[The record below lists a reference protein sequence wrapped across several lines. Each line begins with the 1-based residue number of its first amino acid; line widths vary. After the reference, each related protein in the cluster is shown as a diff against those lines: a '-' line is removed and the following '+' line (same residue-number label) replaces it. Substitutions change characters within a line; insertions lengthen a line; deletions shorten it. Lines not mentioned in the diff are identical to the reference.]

1 LIPSVIVLLKRK
13 LKLLRLVRR
22 SRLTYVAAAFITSV
36 LVNGTLFYLTEGVL
50 GGRHDITFWRSLYW
64 AVVTMATVGYGD
76 IVPKTFW
83 GTVVTVET
91 IVVGIAVFTMMVSLL
106 AEEFMNASI
115 RKSMGLGRLRKVDM
129 LVIGE
134 LESCREAVEELK
146 LNLPNARI
154 GWLMPEAPKQPPR
167 DIDFVAGDPA
177 DEEVLKR
184 AAADR
189 VKDVVICLSDD
200 SKAVHTVLMLRRL
213 NKAAR
218 VVCLANN
225 ERSRELLEEAGADQ
239 VIPARILGRLLASAA
254 FEPGVAEFLR
264 EVTTARGFGDLT
276 EVRVGKDLAG
286 LTVGEAE
293 EVLGRRDG
301 RYSYKA
307 LALVRGGKLRL
318 APPPSERLEEG
329 DSLVMLKALRT
340 RT

>member
-1 LIPSVIVLLKRK
+1 MIPSVIVLLRRK
-13 LKLLRLVRR
+13 LKLLKLVRR
-22 SRLTYVAAAFITSV
+22 SRFTYVAIAFTASV
-36 LVNGTLFYLTEGVL
+36 LVNGTLFYVTEGVL
-50 GGRHDITFWRSLYW
+50 GGRHGITFWRSLYW

-115 RKSMGLGRLRKVDM
+115 RKNMGLGRLRRVDI

-134 LESCREAVEELK
+134 LGSCREAVEELK

-154 GWLMPEAPKQPPR
+154 GWLMPETPKQPPK
-167 DIDFVAGDPA
+167 DVDFVAGDPA
-177 DEEVLKR
+177 DEDVLKR

-189 VKDVVICLSDD
+189 VRDVVICLSDD

-213 NKAAR
+213 NKGAR
-218 VVCLANN
+218 VICLANN
-225 ERSRELLEEAGADQ
+225 ERSKELLEEAGANQ

-254 FEPGVAEFLR
+254 FEPGVTEFLR

-276 EVRVGKDLAG
+276 EVRIGRELAG

-301 RYSYKA
+301 RHSYRA
-307 LALVRGGKLRL
+307 LALIREGRLSL
-318 APPPSERLEEG
+318 APPPSERLKEG

-340 RT
+340 PT